1 MQRVWVY
8 LQERGQPPFH
18 VPACFQ
24 ALAAQWLSVPF
35 PFPPCFT
42 PGASLI
48 PSTPSFLCV
57 GIPLQRL
64 ADGDVWKC
72 RPPCGL
78 CLPPFLKEMKTW
90 SHCMYFLYLERYIYI
105 YTNSRI
111 SNVVSGYSWG
121 SGLEEGMRGSLRA
134 GVLFLILVMKLCSLM
149 MEKQALLTTPHSFS
163 L

>member
-105 YTNSRI
+105 YTYI
-111 SNVVSGYSWG
+111 HIHIHIYIYTHCTAGLYSGPWNEDSVWE
-121 SGLEEGMRGSLRA
+121 SHKMDSEWSL
-134 GVLFLILVMKLCSLM
+134 
-149 MEKQALLTTPHSFS
+149 T
-163 L
+163 